1 MAEGKAW
8 ALGVHGLFAVEVVS
22 IEPGD
27 EVVIEVA
34 AAGSIVD
41 AVDVVYIEGDGNAVG
56 VVNIAAVG
64 ADGADAAGVVDAV
77 DAVGMV
83 DAFAE
88 VQLDEL
94 VLELRQSPEK
104 VLVAL
109 VYPQSAQSDNS

>member
-8 ALGVHGLFAVEVVS
+8 VLGVYGLFAVEVVN

-27 EVVIEVA
+27 EVVIGVA

-41 AVDVVYIEGDGNAVG
+41 AVDVVYIEGDGDAVG

-64 ADGADAAGVVDAV
+64 ADGADGAGVVDV
-77 DAVGMV
+77 VAVGMV

-109 VYPQSAQSDNS
+109 VYPQSAQLENS